1 MNETHKNIKNI
12 FWINGSIVKPENA
25 TISVLDHGLL
35 YGDGVFEG
43 IRYYNGKIFRLQAH
57 LTRLRHSLK
66 GLAIEI
72 DFSDNELEE
81 ALIELIQ
88 TAKKETGCSSAYIRL
103 IVTRGAGTLGID
115 PRTCDKPSVIMIL
128 APLSLASAEAN
139 QSGLKVI
146 VSSVRRISADMLDPQ
161 IKSLNY
167 LNNILARMQATAAQA
182 DEAIMLNAL
191 GFVAEASTENI
202 FLVKNNVLMTPSLDQ
217 GLLEG
222 ITRAEIIK
230 IATALGFKVEQTQIS
245 VSDLYEADEVFL
257 TGTGAELLAVREVD
271 GRAVKSCP
279 GQVFKT
285 LQQKYLALVSE

>member
-1 MNETHKNIKNI
+1 MNDTNKSHTTR
-12 FWINGSIVKPENA
+12 FWINGSIVEPENA

-43 IRYYNGKIFRLQAH
+43 IRYYNGNIFRLQAH
-57 LTRLRHSLK
+57 LNRLRNSLK

-72 DFSDNELEE
+72 DYTDIELEE
-81 ALIELIQ
+81 ALSELIDSTNKQ
-88 TAKKETGCSSAYIRL
+88 AEFSSAYIRL

-115 PRTCDKPSVIMIL
+115 PRSCGKPSVIMIL

-146 VSSVRRISADMLDPQ
+146 VSSVRRVSADMLNPQ

-182 DEAIMLNAL
+182 DEAIMLNAK
-191 GFVAEASTENI
+191 GYVAEASTENI
-202 FLVKNNVLMTPSLDQ
+202 FLVKNDIIVTPSLDQ

-230 IATALGFKVEQTQIS
+230 IATTQGFTVEQTQVS

-257 TGTGAELLAVREVD
+257 TGTGAELLAIREID
-271 GRAVKSCP
+271 GYEIKCP
-279 GQVFKT
+279 GEIFKS
-285 LQQKYLALVSE
+285 LRADYMALVS